1 MNSLVESLSHIRDL
15 IDKGAYERD
24 IEEPTPLEQKVK
36 LAAEVKE
43 LFMSDLKDICRISS
57 ITSTTAWNIAE
68 DVVGA
73 DEALNKGFLYTVLTY
88 IEVLEDFYLRRYD
101 YLSYMSSISR

>member
-1 MNSLVESLSHIRDL
+1 MNSLTESLSYIKEL

-24 IEEPTPLEQKVK
+24 IEEPTPLEQKTK
-36 LAAEVKE
+36 LVAEVKE
-43 LFMSDLKDICRISS
+43 LFMSDLNDICDISS
-57 ITSTTAWNIAE
+57 ITSTIAWNIAE

-88 IEVLEDFYLRRYD
+88 IEILEDFYARR
-101 YLSYMSSISR
+101 

>member
-1 MNSLVESLSHIRDL
+1 MNSLAESLSHIRDL
-15 IDKGAYERD
+15 INKGAYERD
-24 IEEPTPLEQKVK
+24 IEEPTPLEQKARLVV
-36 LAAEVKE
+36 EVKE
-43 LFMSDLKDICRISS
+43 LFMSDLNDMCGISS

-88 IEVLEDFYLRRYD
+88 IEVLEDFYIRR
-101 YLSYMSSISR
+101 